1 MTASSRE
8 LRDEPAPG
16 DQPSDQPSDQPG
28 DQTGTQSGTGSG
40 SVSGLENAGAGGA
53 ERGDASTEAPEAS
66 TGTSTEAPGDA
77 AASEPTEPTEAPEAP
92 EAPATDRAAGTGTGS
107 AQTSRAPAGV
117 APAANPAWASA
128 RMPRMGIVLL
138 VLGGGWLAVSGAQ
151 HLQGILGPLLLT
163 LNLVIVAYPV
173 QAWLNRRGL
182 PRIVGACA
190 SGLIVFAI
198 IIAFF
203 AALGWSMALLV
214 QEIPAYQQ
222 QFSALYQSALEQLQR
237 VGVSETQAMSQLQ
250 SQLNPSRVVGL
261 ATQTLSGLTGALT
274 LLLVVVTIV
283 FVVLIDSMQVGL
295 RLQVA
300 SRTHA
305 DVAAA
310 LIGFARGVRRYWIVS
325 SIFGAIVAVLDVL
338 ALVWL
343 GVPLAVVWGLL
354 SFLTNYIPN
363 IGFVIGIVPP
373 TLMALLANGPQSAL
387 LVVIAYCVINF
398 VIQSIIQPKFL
409 GDAVG
414 VTATVSL
421 LSLLFWAWV
430 LGPLGALIALPAT
443 LLCKALL
450 IDTDPRMQ
458 WLNSFIASH
467 PERGNQMEQ
476 AGDDVPGAGR
486 SRA

>member
-1 MTASSRE
+1 MTSSSRE

-16 DQPSDQPSDQPG
+16 PQNG
-28 DQTGTQSGTGSG
+28 DQSDPDVGSASGPASG
-40 SVSGLENAGAGGA
+40 PTSGPGLENAARSGA
-53 ERGDASTEAPEAS
+53 ERADAGAEAS
-66 TGTSTEAPGDA
+66 SEPRVQPPSEARRDVPDA
-77 AASEPTEPTEAPEAP
+77 AVSEPADPPGTAA
-92 EAPATDRAAGTGTGS
+92 ADRGDDTGS
-107 AQTSRAPAGV
+107 GTAGPSAEPV
-117 APAANPAWASA
+117 GPAANPAWASA

-138 VLGGGWLAVSGAQ
+138 MLGGGWLAVSGAQ
-151 HLQGILGPLLLT
+151 HLQGIIGPLLLT

-173 QAWLNRRGL
+173 QAWLNRLGL

-198 IIAFF
+198 IVTFF

-300 SRTHA
+300 ARTHA

-325 SIFGAIVAVLDVL
+325 SIFGAIVAVLDVF
-338 ALVWL
+338 ALLFL

-373 TLMALLANGPQSAL
+373 TLMALLANGPQTAL
-387 LVVIAYCVINF
+387 FVVIAYCVINF

-476 AGDDVPGAGR
+476 AGDHAPGAGR